1 MSQIRIIRPSAADK
15 IMKTLYGDLSRRLEG
30 SPTGNCPVEL
40 TSAFLKL
47 CLAQSCGKC
56 VPCRLGL
63 DKLSAIY
70 DRILEGNGKMED
82 LDLIEETAQVIADSA
97 DCAIGFEG
105 AKLVLDGFRAFREDY
120 EDHILKNVCSSKVS
134 EIPCMAACPAHV
146 DIPGYIGNVQA
157 GNYDDAI
164 RIIRRQNPFPSV
176 CGLVCEHP
184 CEKYCRRQLIDDAV
198 NIRGLKRVAVEKS
211 GIVNPPECEP
221 ATGKKVAI
229 IGGGPS
235 GLTAAYY
242 LKLMGH
248 EVKVFDQRDKLGGML
263 RYGIPPYRLPDEW
276 LDKDINAILS
286 TGVTYETNIS
296 VGKDIKLEDM
306 RKEFDSIYIGI
317 GAQSASTLRIPG
329 EDAEGVMSAVEILRM
344 IGDGGRPDFSGK
356 NVIVIGGGNVA
367 MDATRTSIRLG
378 ADKVICAYRRRVEDM
393 TAQAEEI
400 EGAIAEGAEIMSLM
414 APVRID
420 VDKDN
425 HVKAM
430 VLQQQITGPVD
441 RGRPSVRNAD
451 VPETTI
457 PVDIVIVAIG
467 QGIDSDALA
476 QVGVPTNRNRIV
488 ANLAAEVTDME
499 GVFAGGDCVFGPET
513 VIRAIEAG
521 KVAAVTIDE
530 YLGGDGKV
538 AMPAGRV
545 PASYKFTTACGR
557 VNMTERN
564 ANERKNDF
572 GLMEYCMSTEE
583 EKQEC
588 SRCLRCDHYGM
599 GKRKEAELNG

>member
-1 MSQIRIIRPSAADK
+1 MSQIRIIRPSEADK
-15 IMKTLYGDLSRRLEG
+15 IMKSLYGDLSRRLEG
-30 SPTGNCPVEL
+30 SPTGNCPVEM

-56 VPCRLGL
+56 VPCRVGL
-63 DKLSAIY
+63 DKLSAIF
-70 DRILEGNGKMED
+70 DRILEGDGKMED
-82 LDLIEETAQVIADSA
+82 LDLIEETALSISQSA

-105 AKLVLDGFRAFREDY
+105 AKLVLDGFRAFRDDY
-120 EDHILKNVCSSKVS
+120 EAHIKKNVCAAKVS

-157 GNYDDAI
+157 GKYDDAI

-184 CEKYCRRQLIDDAV
+184 CEKFCRRQLVDDAV

-211 GIVNPPECEP
+211 GVVDPPACEA

-248 EVKVFDQRDKLGGML
+248 EVKVFDQREKLGGML

-276 LDKDINAILS
+276 LDKDIDAILK
-286 TGVTYETNIS
+286 TGITYETGVS
-296 VGKDIKLEDM
+296 VGKDIKLEDI
-306 RKEFDSIYIGI
+306 RKEFDSVYIAI
-317 GAQSASTLRIPG
+317 GAQAASSLRIPG

-344 IGDGGRPDFSGK
+344 IGDGERPDFSGK
-356 NVIVIGGGNVA
+356 TVVIVGGGNVA

-378 ADKVICAYRRRVEDM
+378 ADKVVCAYRRRVEDM

-400 EGAIAEGAEIMSLM
+400 EGAMAEGAEIMSLM

-420 VDKDN
+420 VDENN

-430 VLQQQITGPVD
+430 VLQRQITGPVD

-451 VPETTI
+451 VPETSI
-457 PVDIVIVAIG
+457 DADIVIVAIG
-467 QGIDSDALA
+467 QSIDSDALA

-488 ANLAAEVTDME
+488 ANLAAEVTDMD

-521 KVAAVTIDE
+521 KVAAITMDE
-530 YLGGDGKV
+530 YLGGDGEV
-538 AMPAGRV
+538 RMDADRTA
-545 PASYKFTTACGR
+545 ASYKFTTACGR
-557 VNMTERN
+557 VNMTERP
-564 ANERKNDF
+564 AGDRKYDF
-572 GLMEYCMSTEE
+572 DLMEYGMSDEE
-583 EKQEC
+583 AAQEC
-588 SRCLRCDHYGM
+588 SRCLRCDHYGL
-599 GKRKEAELNG
+599 GKRKEGKL

>member
-1 MSQIRIIRPSAADK
+1 MSQIKIIRPSEADK
-15 IMKTLYGDLSRRLEG
+15 TMKMLYGDLSRRLEG
-30 SPTGNCPVEL
+30 SPTGNCPVEM

-56 VPCRLGL
+56 VPCRVGL
-63 DKLSAIY
+63 DKLSAIF
-70 DRILEGNGKMED
+70 DRILDGDGTMED
-82 LDLIEETAQVIADSA
+82 LELIEETALAISQSA

-105 AKLVLDGFRAFREDY
+105 AKLVLDGFRAFRDDY
-120 EDHILKNVCSSKVS
+120 ESHIKKNVCSAEVK
-134 EIPCMAACPAHV
+134 EIPCMNACPAHV

-157 GNYDDAI
+157 GKYDDAI

-184 CEKYCRRQLIDDAV
+184 CENYCRRQLVDDAV

-211 GIVNPPECEP
+211 GIVDPPECEP

-276 LDKDINAILS
+276 LDKDIDAILK
-286 TGVTYETNIS
+286 TGITYETGVS
-296 VGKDIKLEDM
+296 VGKDIKLEDI
-306 RKEFDSIYIGI
+306 RKEYDSIYIGI

-329 EDAEGVMSAVEILRM
+329 EDADGVMSAVEILRM
-344 IGDGGRPDFSGK
+344 VGEGERPDFSGK
-356 NVIVIGGGNVA
+356 TVVVVGGGNVA
-367 MDATRTSIRLG
+367 MDVTRTSIRLG
-378 ADKVICAYRRRVEDM
+378 AEKVICAYRRRVEDM

-420 VDKDN
+420 VDENN
-425 HVKAM
+425 HVKTM
-430 VLQQQITGPVD
+430 VLQKQITGPVD

-451 VPETTI
+451 VPET
-457 PVDIVIVAIG
+457 PVEADIVIVAIG
-467 QGIDSDALA
+467 QSIDSDALA
-476 QVGVPTNRNRIV
+476 QVGIPTNRNKIV

-499 GVFAGGDCVFGPET
+499 GVYAGGDCVFGPET

-521 KVAAVTIDE
+521 KVAAVTMDQ
-530 YLGGDGKV
+530 YLGGDGEV
-538 AMPAGRV
+538 RMDADRT

-557 VNMTERN
+557 VNMTERP
-564 ANERKNDF
+564 AGDRKCDF
-572 GLMEYCMSTEE
+572 GLMEYGMSDEE
-583 EKQEC
+583 AAQEC
-588 SRCLRCDHYGM
+588 SRCLRCDHYGL
-599 GKRKEAELNG
+599 GKRKEGKF